1 MTHEEHEVKD
11 IDFAVITV
19 SDTRSRDTD
28 ISGKTAVR
36 LIEDA
41 GHRVVMYEIVKD
53 DSMEL
58 PAIFSRALERADVIF
73 FTGGTGV
80 ASRDV
85 TAEAIKPM
93 LSREIPG
100 FGELFRYRSFEEIG
114 ARAMLSSAC
123 AGIVRKGEK
132 NEMAV
137 VFCVPGSPGAVRTAL
152 TEIILPAVGHIL
164 WEARR

>member
-1 MTHEEHEVKD
+1 MSHEGHEIKD

-19 SDTRSRDTD
+19 SDTRNEDTD
-28 ISGKTAVR
+28 ISGKTA
-36 LIEDA
+36 IERIE
-41 GHRVVMYEIVKD
+41 GEGYRVALYEIVKD
-53 DSMEL
+53 DIVAVRSV
-58 PAIFSRALERADVIF
+58 FSRALEKADVIF
-73 FTGGTGV
+73 FTGGTGI
-80 ASRDV
+80 ASRDMTV
-85 TAEAIKPM
+85 EGIKSM
-93 LSREIPG
+93 LLREIPG

-123 AGIVRKGEK
+123 AGLVRRGEG

-152 TEIILPAVGHIL
+152 DIILPAIGHII